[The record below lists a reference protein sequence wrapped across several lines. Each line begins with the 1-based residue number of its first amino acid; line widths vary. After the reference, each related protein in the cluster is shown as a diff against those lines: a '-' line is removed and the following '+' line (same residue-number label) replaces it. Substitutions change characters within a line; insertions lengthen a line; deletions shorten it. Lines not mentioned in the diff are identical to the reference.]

1 MQKCGSEIIGGV
13 HLRYCNKCL
22 KLGGLERIKVHC
34 LQYGTKRFKTTFQ
47 EAQLFLDSSFLFN
60 TVPGSVLT
68 QWKELEENIRL
79 HALKPFYKGAG
90 PTREGMAHV
99 TKSSRKAIT
108 ILEKTYFL
116 NSL

>member
-1 MQKCGSEIIGGV
+1 MGPRDS
-13 HLRYCNKCL
+13 RP
-22 KLGGLERIKVHC
+22 R
-34 LQYGTKRFKTTFQ
+34 FQ

-68 QWKELEENIRL
+68 QWKELKENIRL
-79 HALKPFYKGAG
+79 YALKPFYKGAG

-99 TKSSRKAIT
+99 TKSSRKAIA